1 MNTDPRTLALTLR
14 DQHHHRERFKPVC
27 DGGCLLTLEEAYQVQ
42 AHHVEQVRRER
53 ACVIAGYKIG
63 LTSAAMQEMC
73 GIGHPV
79 HGPVF
84 DDRVHHGA
92 AAVSLAS
99 FGRLGVEFEIAVR
112 LGEDLRLAPGQDPLQ
127 AATRA
132 VDAVAIALELV
143 DDRHADYATMDA
155 SSLVADN
162 AWNAGVVLGPWVP
175 VFDTLGGLPAQ
186 VLLGGAPAEQGLVG
200 VGAAHPMASLA
211 WLAAA
216 FAAQGRG
223 LTRGSFVMT
232 GSIARTRFPEPGE
245 QWRFESAPLGAVELT
260 VTA

>member
-1 MNTDPRTLALTLR
+1 MQTDPRALALALR
-14 DQHHHRERFKPVC
+14 DQHHRRERFQPVRHE
-27 DGGCLLTLEEAYQVQ
+27 GHLLTLQEAYQVQ
-42 AHHVEQVRRER
+42 AHHVQQVQRER
-53 ACVIAGYKIG
+53 ACALAGYKIG

-84 DDRVHHGA
+84 ADRVVHDA

-99 FGRLGVEFEIAVR
+99 YGRLGVEFEIAVR
-112 LGEDLRLAPGQDPLQ
+112 LGEDLILAPGQDPLQ
-127 AATRA
+127 AASRA

-143 DDRHADYATMDA
+143 DDRHADYATLDA

-175 VFDTLGGLPAQ
+175 VFDTLGGLPAR
-186 VLLGGAPAEQGLVG
+186 VLLGAEPVERGLVG
-200 VGAAHPMASLA
+200 IGAAHPLASLA
-211 WLAAA
+211 WLAST
-216 FAAQGRG
+216 FAQHGRG

-232 GSIARTRFPEPGE
+232 GSIARTRFPAAGE
-245 QWRFESAPLGAVELT
+245 RWRFESARLGAVELS
-260 VTA
+260 AAA

>member
-1 MNTDPRTLALTLR
+1 MKTDPRTLALALR
-14 DQHHHRERFKPVC
+14 QQHHRRERFQPVRIGEC
-27 DGGCLLTLEEAYQVQ
+27 PLTLEEAYQVQ
-42 AHHVEQVRRER
+42 AHHVEQVQRER
-53 ACVIAGYKIG
+53 TCSIAGYKIG

-79 HGPVF
+79 HGPVL
-84 DDRVHHGA
+84 DDRVHRGA

-112 LGEDLRLAPGQDPLQ
+112 LGEELRLAPGQDPLQ

-132 VDAVAIALELV
+132 VDAVAIALELI
-143 DDRHADYATMDA
+143 DDRDADYATMDA
-155 SSLVADN
+155 ASLVADN
-162 AWNAGVVLGPWVP
+162 AWHAGVVLGPWVP

-186 VLLGGAPAEQGLVG
+186 VLLGGKPVEQGLVG
-200 VGAAHPMASLA
+200 IGPAHPFASLA

-223 LTRGSFVMT
+223 LARGSFVMT
-232 GSIARTRFPEPGE
+232 GSIARTRFPAAGE
-245 QWRFESAPLGAVELT
+245 QWRFESAPLGAVELS
-260 VTA
+260 VSA

>member
-1 MNTDPRTLALTLR
+1 MNTDPRTLALALR
-14 DQHHHRERFKPVC
+14 HQHHHRERFQPVC

-42 AHHVEQVRRER
+42 AHHVEQIQRER
-53 ACVIAGYKIG
+53 ACAIAGYKIG

-79 HGPVF
+79 HGPVL
-84 DDRVHHGA
+84 DDRVYHGA
-92 AAVSLAS
+92 ARVSLAS
-99 FGRLGVEFEIAVR
+99 YGRLGVEFEIAVR
-112 LGEDLRLAPGQDPLQ
+112 LGEDLRLTPGQDPLR
-127 AATRA
+127 AAAQA

-155 SSLVADN
+155 ASLVADN

-175 VFDTLGGLPAQ
+175 VFDSLGGLPAQ

-200 VGAAHPMASLA
+200 IGSAHPFASLA

-216 FAAQGRG
+216 LAARGRG
-223 LTRGSFVMT
+223 LARGGFVMT
-232 GSIARTRFPEPGE
+232 GSIARTRFPSAGE
-245 QWRFESAPLGAVELT
+245 HWRFESAPLGVVELS
-260 VTA
+260 VSA